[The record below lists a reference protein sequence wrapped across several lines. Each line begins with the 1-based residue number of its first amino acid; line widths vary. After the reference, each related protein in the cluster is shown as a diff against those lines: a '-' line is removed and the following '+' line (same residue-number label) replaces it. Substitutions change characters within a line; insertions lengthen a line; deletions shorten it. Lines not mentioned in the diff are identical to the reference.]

1 MGSFGSPAARPRTCP
16 GSLASASRAWTTG
29 RILSTEYESLPE
41 KPARSRTCAPAQRPG
56 APAGSPAPL
65 GPRAPRRRGR
75 GVRRRPPGKP
85 LPAAPRIP
93 PRFVPLGLLV
103 LLCWS
108 RGASGQATNA
118 TSLFCEFSIKPQSSA
133 EQPWC
138 EVRGYV
144 KRNLFL
150 SYNCQSKEITLVGPM
165 RMRMNDTGFR
175 ETQKETLNDLMEE
188 LQKKVRD
195 IKAEIYPKNGSLDL
209 HGEMKCVRGASRYTS
224 ASWKFTFNGQVTH
237 HFDSENGNWTVVQPA
252 GRQFQGTLDSDRD
265 VTNFLMKVSKG
276 DCKSWMEYVMNHWDE
291 KLETTVPQSRPQ
303 DMARSGASGSTPST
317 WIFLLFLYC
326 AILLGIHVGVL

>member
-1 MGSFGSPAARPRTCP
+1 MGSCSNAPVRAQICP
-16 GSLASASRAWTTG
+16 GGLASARRAETAG
-29 RILSTEYESLPE
+29 RIISTEHESVPVE
-41 KPARSRTCAPAQRPG
+41 PASSRTCAPAQSPG
-56 APAGSPAPL
+56 APAGCPAPL
-65 GPRAPRRRGR
+65 GPRAPRSPGR
-75 GVRRRPPGKP
+75 GVRRPGKP
-85 LPAAPRIP
+85 LPAAPRIRR
-93 PRFVPLGLLV
+93 RFVPFGLLV
-103 LLCWS
+103 LLYWP
-108 RGASGQATNA
+108 RGGASGQATGA
-118 TSLFCEFSIKPQSSA
+118 TSLFCEFSVKPQSSA
-133 EQPWC
+133 GRPWC

-165 RMRMNDTGFR
+165 RTRMNDTGFR

-224 ASWKFTFNGQVTH
+224 ASWKFAFNGQITH
-237 HFDSENGNWTVVQPA
+237 LFDSENGKWTVLQPA

-265 VTNFLMKVSKG
+265 VTNFLTKVSNG
-276 DCKSWMEYVMNHWDE
+276 DCKSWMEYIMNHWDE

-303 DMARSGASGSTPST
+303 DMAPSGASGSAPST